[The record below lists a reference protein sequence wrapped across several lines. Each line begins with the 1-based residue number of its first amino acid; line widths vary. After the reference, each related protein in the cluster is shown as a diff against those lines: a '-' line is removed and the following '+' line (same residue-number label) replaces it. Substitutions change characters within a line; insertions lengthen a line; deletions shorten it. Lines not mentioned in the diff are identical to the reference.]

1 MDDILQAQFERV
13 DLALGTLVDSI
24 AAYNPSPQ
32 AAVDLVAAD
41 DELSRGLD
49 QRTNHHPL
57 LSKLEL
63 NRVVTKHQANHA
75 RIQTL
80 RSEAEALEAQL
91 RSSVATLASLRKELF
106 ETPATTFPE
115 ESRPVPFDELLQYA
129 KNISQ
134 WTVPPT
140 FRERLPDALAE
151 PDKDKDRPAGDFNAA
166 ATNGFNTPTAAPG
179 LAEPPRE
186 ATDTQMTEDAPPE
199 ITAEEEEWL
208 KKLKDS
214 QIAWY
219 PWPDNDKIRRGNLM
233 KIYDYGERGF
243 DLSTFDIHAHE
254 EAERLKNQDSA
265 AFEQLPVEHPPQEPQ
280 LPPQAQAAAP
290 PPAEIQHIPQPERA
304 TFDAFDD
311 LDE

>member
-1 MDDILQAQFERV
+1 M
-13 DLALGTLVDSI
+13 SW
-24 AAYNPSPQ
+24 
-32 AAVDLVAAD
+32 AVGSTSVRIFPVFFWPNQSWPKA
-41 DELSRGLD
+41 
-49 QRTNHHPL
+49 
-57 LSKLEL
+57 
-63 NRVVTKHQANHA
+63 VTKHQANYTH
-75 RIQTL
+75 IQTL
-80 RSEAEALEAQL
+80 RAEADALEAQL
-91 RSSVATLASLRKELF
+91 KSSVATLASLRKELF

-115 ESRPVPFDELLQYA
+115 DSRPVPFDQLLQYA

-140 FRERLPDALAE
+140 FRERLPDAVAE
-151 PDKDKDRPAGDFNAA
+151 LDKDKDRASGDFNAA
-166 ATNGFNTPTAAPG
+166 ATNGFNTPTNAPG
-179 LAEPPRE
+179 LAEPPKE
-186 ATDTQMTEDAPPE
+186 TTETQTTEDAPPE

-254 EAERLKNQDSA
+254 EAERLKNQDPA
-265 AFEQLPVEHPPQEPQ
+265 GFEEPPVEQPPQEPQ
-280 LPPQAQAAAP
+280 MPSQTQATAP

>member
-1 MDDILQAQFERV
+1 M
-13 DLALGTLVDSI
+13 
-24 AAYNPSPQ
+24 
-32 AAVDLVAAD
+32 
-41 DELSRGLD
+41 EL
-49 QRTNHHPL
+49 TV
-57 LSKLEL
+57 
-63 NRVVTKHQANHA
+63 VVTKHQANHA
-75 RIQTL
+75 HIQTL
-80 RSEAEALEAQL
+80 RAEADALEAQL
-91 RSSVATLASLRKELF
+91 KSSVATLASLRKELF
-106 ETPATTFPE
+106 ETPATTFPQD
-115 ESRPVPFDELLQYA
+115 SRPVPFDELLQYA

-140 FRERLPDALAE
+140 FRERLPDAAAE
-151 PDKDKDRPAGDFNAA
+151 ADKDKDKTAGDTHVAA
-166 ATNGFNTPTAAPG
+166 INGANTPTNALG
-179 LAEPPRE
+179 LAEPPKDAIE
-186 ATDTQMTEDAPPE
+186 SQKETQTTEGAPPE

-254 EAERLKNQDSA
+254 EAERAKNQDSTA
-265 AFEQLPVEHPPQEPQ
+265 SEEQPVEQPPQEPQ
-280 LPPQAQAAAP
+280 MVPQTQVAP